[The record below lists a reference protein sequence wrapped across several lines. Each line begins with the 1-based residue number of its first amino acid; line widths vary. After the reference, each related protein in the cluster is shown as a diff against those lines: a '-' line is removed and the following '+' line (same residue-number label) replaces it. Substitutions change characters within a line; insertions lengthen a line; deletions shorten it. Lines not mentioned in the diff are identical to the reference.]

1 MKMAKIDYKALL
13 EDAKRQ
19 RAEADAVIAFAER
32 QLGIVKNSVGAAM
45 KGATE
50 TNFEIQPDTFHGKGI
65 LQGAEKYLRMVG
77 RPARTTE
84 EIASALTKGG
94 QTASSGSVAT
104 ILGRSKDSEVQRV
117 KRGLWGL
124 KEWYDEGK

>member
-1 MKMAKIDYKALL
+1 MANVDYKALL

-32 QLGIVKNSVGAAM
+32 QLGIAKNGGGIPTTVAIPDTGI
-45 KGATE
+45 
-50 TNFEIQPDTFHGKGI
+50 EIQPDTFHGKNI

-77 RPARTTE
+77 RPARSTE
-84 EIASALTKGG
+84 EIASALTTGG
-94 QTASSGSVAT
+94 LNASTGSVAT
-104 ILGRSKDSEVQRV
+104 ILGRSKDSDVQRV

-124 KEWYDEGK
+124 REWYTEGK